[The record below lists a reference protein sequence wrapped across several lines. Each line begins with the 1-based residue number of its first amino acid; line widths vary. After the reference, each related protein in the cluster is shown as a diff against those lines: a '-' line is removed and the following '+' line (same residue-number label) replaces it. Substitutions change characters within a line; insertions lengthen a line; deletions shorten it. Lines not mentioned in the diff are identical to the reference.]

1 MFVLQGGYVHF
12 HATEIE
18 ASSLRLASLVL
29 ARPIP
34 EHRSRVLSLGGESGQ
49 NIFMEFAMERL
60 EIGVAAR
67 APAGR
72 RVRSEYFACVQRAL
86 RVWNLPDDLEKR
98 IFDLLFSEVSAPWV
112 APAEHAAVMSVV
124 TSAQDRLRLLG
135 RSDLIEMGMA
145 RIPAS
150 AMALSAATICLLLDV
165 QPICE
170 PIIRCRAAGAE
181 ACASEVTQP
190 SSDQASSTSWTYDYC
205 QPFATLFSQPDM
217 VAAMLAHDRDS
228 IPDEV
233 ATGVRPYLSR
243 PELDSNNLRR
253 YSSTYDALINWA
265 RATMLYHDACIV
277 AYEHRV

>member
-217 VAAMLAHDRDS
+217 GLVAAMLAYNRES

-233 ATGVRPYLSR
+233 ATSVRPYLSR

-253 YSSTYDALINWA
+253 YSSLRAALMSL
-265 RATMLYHDACIV
+265 THPTTACP
-277 AYEHRV
+277 